1 MLKISLI
8 IGAGG
13 FLGSISRYW
22 LSLYIDKNF
31 FGAYPFGTFS
41 VNLIGCFLLG
51 LIYAVAD
58 KEQILS
64 HEMRFFLAT
73 GFCGSFTTFSTF
85 SYENQILYQEGEWG
99 TLITYITLSV
109 VIGLLATFGGIALV
123 KMIF

>member
-8 IGAGG
+8 IGVGG
-13 FLGSISRYW
+13 FLGSVSRYW
-22 LSLYIDKNF
+22 LSLFIDKNF
-31 FGAYPFGTFS
+31 FGAYPYGTFT

-51 LIYAVAD
+51 IIYALAD

-85 SYENQILYQEGEWG
+85 SYENHLLYQEGEWA
-99 TLITYITLSV
+99 TLITYISLSV
-109 VIGLLATFGGIALV
+109 VIGLLAAFGGVAIGKLY
-123 KMIF
+123 